1 MSETVSP
8 DDLARFAAVEAAL
21 DARWPESKIE
31 PSLTRIAELVD
42 LLGAPQQTYP
52 VIHIAGTNGKTSTSR
67 MIDALLTSF
76 GLRVGRY
83 TSPHLESLRERIS
96 LQGEPISVER
106 FLDTY
111 DDVAAYLD
119 YVDSKNEVK
128 LSYFEVLTA
137 MAFTAFADAPV
148 DVAVV
153 ECGLGGEWDAT
164 NVADGLVAV
173 ITPIDI
179 DHVEYLGSSIA
190 GIAATKAK
198 IIKEDSRAILA
209 RQPLE
214 AAEELIRQVA
224 VVDATPFREGLEFA
238 LVKRELAI
246 GGQLISIQ
254 GLAGEYSDI
263 FLPLYGAHQAH
274 NAAVAVAA
282 VEAFLG
288 GGSQMLDI
296 DALREGF
303 AQVTSPGRLETLRR
317 NPTIMID
324 AAHNPHGARALADA
338 LDEGFD
344 FDYLVGVVAVLG
356 EKDAHGLL
364 AALEPVLSEVIVTKS
379 TSPRAL
385 PIDELEKIA
394 VDVFGED
401 RVFVARDL
409 AEAIELGVTRA
420 EENDNLGGSGVVIT
434 GSVVTAGQARH
445 LLGGTRLSGPD
456 LSDSE

>member
-1 MSETVSP
+1 MTDLTTP
-8 DDLARFAAVEAAL
+8 DDLARFVAVEAAL
-21 DARWPESKIE
+21 EARWPESKIE
-31 PSLTRIAELVD
+31 PSLTRIADLVD
-42 LLGAPQQTYP
+42 LLGSPQRTYP

-83 TSPHLESLRERIS
+83 TSPHLESLRERIA

-106 FLDTY
+106 FLETY
-111 DDVAAYLD
+111 DDIAPYLEL
-119 YVDSKNEVK
+119 VDAKSEIK

-137 MAFTAFADAPV
+137 MAFAAFADAPI

-173 ITPIDI
+173 IMPIAL
-179 DHVEYLGSSIA
+179 DHVEYLGNSIA

-198 IIKEDSRAILA
+198 IIKTDSRAVLA
-209 RQPLE
+209 MQPLE
-214 AAEELIRQVA
+214 AAEELIRAVA
-224 VVDATPFREGLEFA
+224 QANATPFREGIEFSV
-238 LVKRELAI
+238 VKRELAV
-246 GGQLISIQ
+246 GGQLLTIQ

-263 FLPLYGAHQAH
+263 FLPLFGSHQAH
-274 NAAVAVAA
+274 NAAVAIAA

-288 GGSQMLDI
+288 GGSQALDI

-303 AQVTSPGRLETLRR
+303 ASVTSPGRLETIRR

-338 LDEGFD
+338 LEEGFEFD
-344 FDYLVGVVAVLG
+344 FLTGVIAVLG
-356 EKDAHGLL
+356 EKDAYGLL
-364 AALEPVLSEVIVTKS
+364 AALEPVLTEVIVTKNS
-379 TSPRAL
+379 SPRAL
-385 PIDELEKIA
+385 AIDELAKVA
-394 VDVFGED
+394 VDIFGEE
-401 RVFVARDL
+401 RVSVARDL
-409 AEAIELGVTRA
+409 AEGIEMAVTRA
-420 EENDNLGGSGVVIT
+420 EENGDLGGSGVVIT

-445 LLGGTRLSGPD
+445 LLRGL
-456 LSDSE
+456 E

>member
-1 MSETVSP
+1 MSNEISP
-8 DDLARFAAVEAAL
+8 DDLARFVAVEAAL
-21 DARWPESKIE
+21 EARWPESKIE

-42 LLGAPQQTYP
+42 LLGSPQRTYP

-83 TSPHLESLRERIS
+83 TSPHLETLRERIS

-111 DDVAAYLD
+111 DDIAPYLEFID
-119 YVDSKNEVK
+119 AKNEVK

-137 MAFTAFADAPV
+137 MAFAAFADAPV
-148 DVAVV
+148 DVAVI

-164 NVADGLVAV
+164 NVADGLVSV
-173 ITPIDI
+173 IMPIAL
-179 DHVEYLGSSIA
+179 DHVEYLGNSIA

-198 IIKEDSRAILA
+198 IIKEGSRAVLA
-209 RQPLE
+209 MQPLE
-214 AAEELIRQVA
+214 AAEELIRAVA
-224 VVDATPFREGLEFA
+224 SANATPYREGLEFA
-238 LVKRELAI
+238 VANRDLAV
-246 GGQLISIQ
+246 GGQLLTIQ

-263 FLPLYGAHQAH
+263 FLPLFGSHQAH
-274 NAAVAVAA
+274 NAAVAIAA

-288 GGSQMLDI
+288 GGTQLLDI

-303 AQVTSPGRLETLRR
+303 GQVTSPGRLETLRR

-324 AAHNPHGARALADA
+324 AAHNPHGATALADA
-338 LDEGFD
+338 LEEGFEFD
-344 FDYLVGVVAVLG
+344 FLIGVIAVLG

-364 AALEPVLSEVIVTKS
+364 TALEPALTEVIVTKS

-385 PIDELEKIA
+385 PIDELERIA
-394 VDVFGED
+394 IEVFGED
-401 RVFVARDL
+401 RVSSARDL
-409 AEAIELGVTRA
+409 ADAIDMAVTRA
-420 EENDNLGGSGVVIT
+420 EENGDLGGSGVVIT

-445 LLGGTRLSGPD
+445 LLKGPQ
-456 LSDSE
+456 

>member
-1 MSETVSP
+1 MTDQISP

-21 DARWPESKIE
+21 EARWPESIIE

-42 LLGAPQQTYP
+42 LLGSPQRTYP

-83 TSPHLESLRERIS
+83 TSPHLESLRERIA

-106 FLDTY
+106 FLETY
-111 DDVAAYLD
+111 DDIAPYLD
-119 YVDSKNEVK
+119 FIDSKNEIK

-137 MAFTAFADAPV
+137 MAFAAFADAPV
-148 DVAVV
+148 DVAVI

-164 NVADGLVAV
+164 NVTDGLVSV
-173 ITPIDI
+173 IMPIDI

-198 IIKEDSRAILA
+198 IIKEESRAVLA
-209 RQPLE
+209 MQPLE
-214 AAEELIRQVA
+214 AAEELIRAVA
-224 VVDATPFREGLEFA
+224 QANATPFREGVEFA
-238 LVKRELAI
+238 VAKRELAI
-246 GGQLISIQ
+246 GGQLLSIQ

-263 FLPLYGAHQAH
+263 FLPLFGSHQAH

-288 GGSQMLDI
+288 GGTQMLDI

-338 LDEGFD
+338 LDEGFEFD
-344 FDYLVGVVAVLG
+344 FLIGVIAVLG

-364 AALEPVLSEVIVTKS
+364 AALEPVLTEVIVTKS
-379 TSPRAL
+379 SSPRAL
-385 PIDELEKIA
+385 AIDELEKIA
-394 VDVFGED
+394 IDVFGED
-401 RVFVARDL
+401 RVSVARDL
-409 AEAIELGVTRA
+409 AEAIDLAVTRA

-445 LLGGTRLSGPD
+445 LLGGPR
-456 LSDSE
+456 

>member
-1 MSETVSP
+1 MTDQISP

-21 DARWPESKIE
+21 EARWPESKIE
-31 PSLTRIAELVD
+31 PSLTRIAELVN
-42 LLGAPQQTYP
+42 LLGSPQRTYP

-83 TSPHLESLRERIS
+83 TSPHLESLRERIA

-106 FLDTY
+106 FLETY
-111 DDVAAYLD
+111 DDIAPYLD
-119 YVDSKNEVK
+119 FVDSKNEVK

-137 MAFTAFADAPV
+137 MAFAAFADAPV
-148 DVAVV
+148 DVAVI

-164 NVADGLVAV
+164 NVADGLVSV
-173 ITPIDI
+173 IMPIDI

-198 IIKEDSRAILA
+198 IIKEDSHAVLSM
-209 RQPLE
+209 QPLE
-214 AAEELIRQVA
+214 AAEELIRAVAKVNATPYREGVEFA
-224 VVDATPFREGLEFA
+224 VV
-238 LVKRELAI
+238 KRDLAV
-246 GGQLISIQ
+246 GGQLITIQ

-263 FLPLYGAHQAH
+263 FLPLFGLHQAH

-288 GGSQMLDI
+288 GGNQMLDI

-303 AQVTSPGRLETLRR
+303 SQVTSPGRLETIRR

-338 LDEGFD
+338 LDEGFEFD
-344 FDYLVGVVAVLG
+344 FLIGVIAVLG
-356 EKDAHGLL
+356 EKDVHGLL
-364 AALEPVLSEVIVTKS
+364 VALEPVLTEVIVTKNS
-379 TSPRAL
+379 SPRAL
-385 PIDELEKIA
+385 PIEELARAAI
-394 VDVFGED
+394 DVFGED
-401 RVFVARDL
+401 RVTVASDL
-409 AEAIELGVTRA
+409 AEAIDVVVTRA
-420 EENDNLGGSGVVIT
+420 EENGDLGGSGVVIT
-434 GSVVTAGQARH
+434 GSVVTAGQSRH
-445 LLGGTRLSGPD
+445 LLSGPG
-456 LSDSE
+456 